1 MSGHLIKS
9 TASVGSM
16 TLISRL
22 LEFIRDMLITRLF
35 GVDMATDAFFAAVK
49 LPDFLRRLFA
59 EGAFF
64 NAALLFKK
72 LRRDHV
78 YLSATGW
85 RLFMLRILV
94 DSLRGNLMTDR
105 HEAAKLI

>member
-1 MSGHLIKS
+1 MKS
-9 TASVGSM
+9 TVSVGSM
-16 TLISRL
+16 TLNVLAIPL
-22 LEFIRDMLITRLF
+22 AHAGLAL
-35 GVDMATDAFFAAVK
+35 ATS
-49 LPDFLRRLFA
+49 L
-59 EGAFF
+59 GAFF
-64 NAALLFKK
+64 NATLPFKK

-78 YLSATGW
+78 YLPATGW